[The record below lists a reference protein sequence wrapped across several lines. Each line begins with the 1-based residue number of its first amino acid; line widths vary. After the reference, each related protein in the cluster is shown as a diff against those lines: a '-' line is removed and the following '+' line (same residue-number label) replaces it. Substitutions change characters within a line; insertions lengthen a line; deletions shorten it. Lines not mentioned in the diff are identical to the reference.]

1 MSGSVRKAA
10 GEAWHLD
17 KRVPIALIIS
27 LAVQTAGMVWWAA
40 SISSRVDEQSRRV
53 GALEG
58 SRDAAQALMAG
69 LRSDTAVLRAESEAM
84 RRQLDRIERM
94 LDRRAD
100 AGDGLTTTR

>member
-1 MSGSVRKAA
+1 MSGTRKAPDA
-10 GEAWHLD
+10 EAWHLD
-17 KRVPIALIIS
+17 RRVPIALIVT

-40 SISSRVDEQSRRV
+40 SLSSRVDEQSRRV
-53 GALEG
+53 VALES
-58 SRDAAQALMAG
+58 SRDASAALMAG

-100 AGDGLTTTR
+100 AGGFSP